1 MAYKG
6 SPRPNFSEA
15 TDIPYRAVTRFLW
28 GDPEAGFVDDW
39 IYASTDKIHQLVFG
53 LPPWGAFRHSR
64 ERPTVFGADEVLYVL
79 SGTLGAANPET
90 GEVHVAKPG
99 EAVFFRKNTWHHGYN
114 LSGDPLR
121 VLEYFAPPP
130 STGTSGP
137 YARTRPYVEEP
148 IFRRNDLVGHWPM
161 HREEAE
167 ARATMRVLRDGDL
180 LWELDDP
187 EQGAL
192 TGLYVSTEHLTAGR
206 TSIAPGKHSGIHR
219 HGGDECL
226 YLLSGIL
233 NVQLPEAEGKSWFEL
248 HPQDGF
254 YVPAGVPHRYW
265 NMGKGE
271 ALFMFGI
278 APNYA
283 S

>member
-1 MAYKG
+1 
-6 SPRPNFSEA
+6 
-15 TDIPYRAVTRFLW
+15 
-28 GDPEAGFVDDW
+28 
-39 IYASTDKIHQLVFG
+39 
-53 LPPWGAFRHSR
+53 
-64 ERPTVFGADEVLYVL
+64 
-79 SGTLGAANPET
+79 
-90 GEVHVAKPG
+90 
-99 EAVFFRKNTWHHGYN
+99 
-114 LSGDPLR
+114 
-121 VLEYFAPPP
+121 
-130 STGTSGP
+130 
-137 YARTRPYVEEP
+137 
-148 IFRRNDLVGHWPM
+148 
-161 HREEAE
+161 
-167 ARATMRVLRDGDL
+167 MRVVRDSDL
-180 LWELDDP
+180 LWELDGP

-206 TSIAPGKHSGIHR
+206 TSIAPGKHSEIHR

-226 YLLSGIL
+226 YVLSGIL

-254 YVPAGVPHRYW
+254 YVPAGVPHQYW